1 MNTRHSTRTA
11 LLREID
17 SASNWRHVPG
27 LWDVFENEDDLLR
40 AAQQQWFNVLGSS
53 IDVALE
59 TGDGDLADDVRN
71 AYAAAARRH
80 PGVRRL
86 LDENQHHPAVEASIR
101 REHALVARAAGVTH
115 SSEVI
120 ERARQLVVVP
130 RQRQGLLS
138 RVFAKA

>member
-1 MNTRHSTRTA
+1 MNANHKTRTA

-17 SASNWRHVPG
+17 SNGNWRNVPG
-27 LWDVFENEDDLLR
+27 LWDVFENEGDLLR

-53 IDVALE
+53 IDVAME
-59 TGDGDLADDVRN
+59 TGDGDLAEDVRT
-71 AYAAAARRH
+71 AYAAAAHRH

-101 REHALVARAAGVTH
+101 REHALVARAAGVAH

-120 ERARQLVVVP
+120 EPARQLVVVP
-130 RQRQGLLS
+130 EQRQRLLS
-138 RVFAKA
+138 RVFARA